1 MSGLAETLARLM
13 RSSPIVIALSVG
25 VCFYRWVDM
34 EISDLATFAAVARC
48 AGITRAA
55 RELNTVQSNVTM
67 RIKSLEE
74 EVGVPLFERH
84 SRGVVLTS
92 AGERLLPYA
101 ERATALVREAT
112 TVARDDGEARGLL
125 TIGAMETTVAVRLP
139 SVLAHFH
146 SKHPAVQ
153 LAVRT
158 GPTASLVEMVL
169 NNEVNAAFIAGPID
183 HPALVAEKAFE
194 EELVLVTSHRWSS
207 LEALRGETAPLS
219 ALMFR
224 TGCSYRQRL
233 EQALVGLGRPSFQRL
248 EFGTLEGILGCVAAD
263 VGVTLLPR
271 TVVENSGARSQLQ
284 VHTVDRSISIAPT
297 LFIRRR
303 NAHYGTLMRYFEAC
317 IPCKTSQHVSAEI
330 FLHEVAAAA

>member
-1 MSGLAETLARLM
+1 
-13 RSSPIVIALSVG
+13 
-25 VCFYRWVDM
+25 
-34 EISDLATFAAVARC
+34 
-48 AGITRAA
+48 
-55 RELNTVQSNVTM
+55 M
-67 RIKSLEE
+67 RIKSLED

-101 ERATALVREAT
+101 ERATALVREAA

-146 SKHPAVQ
+146 SRHPAVQ

-169 NNEVNAAFIAGPID
+169 NNEVNGAFIAGPID

-284 VHTVDRSISIAPT
+284 VHVMDRSLSIAPT

-317 IPCKTSQHVSAEI
+317 LPSEAAPHASAET